1 MTKLSK
7 CLWHLDI
14 ISFLNFGLCSFW
26 DIQGCCWCTVFGD
39 SGGPL
44 VEMILYRRFFLSWID
59 GNLRKLTVPSGPLAS
74 VSFDPSDVVYKKWWG
89 FTWWFLD
96 HCLPRVAQERMR
108 RVHGR
113 TWGDPRLVMLVRL
126 VISLY
131 KRIQNA
137 STKQGKLPS
146 RKMRFVVKNVKTGK
160 SDPVLKKSSPITH
173 HQPGVKNIKASPG

>member
-44 VEMILYRRFFLSWID
+44 VEMILYKRVFYYGEMETFESSLCA
-59 GNLRKLTVPSGPLAS
+59 LVPLPRS
-74 VSFDPSDVVYKKWWG
+74 PSIHQTWFTIKWWG
-89 FTWWFLD
+89 FTCWFLD

-113 TWGDPRLVMLVRL
+113 TWGDPRLVRL

-137 STKQGKLPS
+137 STKQGMLPS
-146 RKMRFVVKNVKTGK
+146 RKCDLYLKT
-160 SDPVLKKSSPITH
+160 
-173 HQPGVKNIKASPG
+173 

>member
-14 ISFLNFGLCSFW
+14 ISFLNFVLCSFW

-44 VEMILYRRFFLSWID
+44 VEMILYKRGFLYGLMETFESSLWP
-59 GNLRKLTVPSGPLAS
+59 LVPLPRS
-74 VSFDPSDVVYKKWWG
+74 PSIHQTWFTIKWWG
-89 FTWWFLD
+89 FTLWLLD

-137 STKQGKLPS
+137 STMQGIKLPS
-146 RKMRFVVKNVKTGK
+146 RKC
-160 SDPVLKKSSPITH
+160 DLQLKM
-173 HQPGVKNIKASPG
+173 